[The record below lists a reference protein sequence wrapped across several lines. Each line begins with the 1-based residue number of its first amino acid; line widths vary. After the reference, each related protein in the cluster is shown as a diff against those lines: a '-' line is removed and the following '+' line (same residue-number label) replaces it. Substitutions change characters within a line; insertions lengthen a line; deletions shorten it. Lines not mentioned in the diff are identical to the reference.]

1 MTNINRRRFPILLA
15 SALALL
21 AILGALLLPIT
32 AQAQTVTTLVSNIG
46 QTTNAFAL
54 LDVLDGDQA
63 LSITTGGTTSDSH
76 TIESLE
82 IKVDEYERVGST
94 GTVSLYSDNSGV
106 PGSSIFTFTNPT
118 GGIVSESVNTFT
130 APDNTTLTGGT
141 TYHIVVSGE
150 APAGATGPNFD
161 LEVTTSND
169 QDDAGEDDWEIG
181 DSGHS
186 LSGTTW
192 SSSTYVMQIRVN
204 GSAVGGETPTLST
217 DATLSGLSLGTGVTL
232 SPAFASGTD
241 TYTAS
246 VANSVDEVTVT
257 PTTNHASAT
266 VEILDTDDNELND
279 SDDVEDD
286 FQVALEVGDTV
297 IKVKVTAEDGTS
309 TQTYTVTVTRAAE
322 MTPDDSGNVSEG
334 DTDLPGDTT
343 TTGKVEVGGS
353 VTGKIR
359 NLNDK
364 DWFAVE
370 LEAGKRYQIDM
381 EGADTGRGTLT
392 HPRVSGIYDAA
403 ANAIANTANNGGGV
417 GNNARVIYTPDAA
430 GTYYV
435 EAYFQTG
442 ELNRTYTLSV
452 ILLGANGASEAD
464 TDFPAT
470 TATTGRVEVGSKVEA
485 SVTGNIESATDE
497 DWFRVDLEAGKTYQ
511 IDMKGEYGGG
521 GTLEDPYLNNI
532 RDSSS
537 NEIEGTFNDDIDPDN
552 NLNSQITFTPTA
564 GGTYYLL
571 VGAASSTT
579 GTYTLS
585 VREIPPSCTLNT
597 GDVWCG
603 VVTVGEYKSGGITF
617 AYGFVDATTDTGAL
631 SDTTFD
637 VSPNSYTIDRAS
649 VGVSGLAGQLIFS
662 LTSALTEPDRAKLV
676 LHVDGSSGSFA
687 FDGVTPT
694 ASFGYRWAMS
704 GLDWSS
710 ETSVTL
716 RLRDTPPLSTDATLS
731 GLSLG
736 TGVTLSPAFASG
748 TDTYTASVANS
759 VDEVT
764 VTPTTNHASAT
775 VEILD
780 TDDNELDDADDVE
793 DDFQVALS
801 VGDTVIKVK
810 VTAEDGTSTQ
820 TYTVTVTRAADM
832 TPDDP
837 PDDSGNV
844 SEGDTDLPGDTT
856 TTGKVEVGGSVTGT
870 IADTIDDLSSGD
882 SFKVDLEAGKRYQ
895 IDVEGA
901 PTGRGTLPDPW
912 LASIV
917 DPDGNQVQGAGD
929 NDSGVGLNARL
940 ILTPTE
946 DGAHDVNVRAYFV
959 PSAQPGTYTLSVIL
973 LGANGASEADTD
985 FPTTTATTGRVDV
998 GASVTGNIGAVDE
1011 EDWFRVDLEA
1021 GKIYQ
1026 IDLEGLPTG
1035 RGTLGDPWLDN
1046 IRDSSGTEI
1055 LATSN
1060 DDIDGDNFNSQITF
1074 TPTAAGAY
1082 YLVAAGNGVA
1092 GTYTLSVRDITTP
1105 SCTLNTGDV
1114 WCGVVTVGMFTLD
1127 GTSYLGYLDGT
1138 GGGGMLSDNDFD
1150 FTDTEL
1156 DSKSHTIT
1164 GVLLA
1169 SGTLSLIFEDSQD
1182 EDDKPVLD
1190 TWDLQVG
1197 TDTFALDDDD
1207 VTQLPTGGYQWTG
1220 TGLSWSVGDTVTL
1233 RLRGET
1239 GPPSVANVAVTSM
1252 PLLTSS
1258 GGSEQDT
1265 YGAGDEIEFTVT
1277 FSQVVVVTG
1286 DPQFGFSLSGARQAD
1301 YRSGSGS
1308 TALKFVYTVQSS
1320 DSDDDGIWIGNH
1332 NSNTKSL
1339 QLDANDEITSP
1350 GGIDANLE
1358 HDQKQV
1364 QAGHKVDGSL
1374 SSKPTLSI
1382 ADAAAAEGDDLS
1394 FTVTLSAAAAAD
1406 VTATWTASIETGD
1419 TAVAADLGTTRTGTV
1434 TVSMGNTTGTITV
1447 ATVEDSTVE
1456 VNETFTVTLS
1466 GVSSNAQLSSTAA
1479 TAQGTINN
1487 DDLATLSTDATLS
1500 GLSLGTGVTLSPAF
1514 ASGTDTYTASV
1525 ANSVDEV
1532 TVTQTTNHASATV
1545 EILDTDNLALT
1556 DADSTEDGFQVAL
1569 SVGSTQLGVL
1579 VTAEDGTTT
1588 KFYTVTVTRDDFPA
1602 DTTTTGKV
1610 DVGGSVTGNIT
1621 SASDRDWFRVDLKKD
1636 KRYQIDLEGAGTNR
1650 GTLTDPTLNA
1660 MRDASSNSISGT
1672 GNSDSGVGINA
1683 RTIFTA
1689 LADGAHY
1696 VVAAGNGA
1704 TGTYTLSVIVL
1715 GANGASEAD
1724 FDFPATTATSGRVE
1738 VGASAT
1744 GNIKNLDDAYDWF
1757 RVDLEAG
1764 KTYQYDLEGVDTSRG
1779 MLDDPYLGLFDGSGT
1794 SLFDD
1799 DDDGTGLN
1807 SRITHTP
1814 ATGGTYYLGAARAG
1828 TSAGTY
1834 TLSVRDITLPT
1845 LSVADASDA
1854 ENDGEVE
1861 FTVTLSEAAATAVTA
1876 TWTATIET
1884 GDTAVAADLGT
1895 TTTGTVTVAIGD
1907 TMGTFEVPVVNDATD
1922 EGDETFTVTLS
1933 NVSSNAKL
1941 ETDPTAKGTIE
1952 DDDATLPTLSIADAA
1967 ATEGSNVSFAVT
1979 LSAAAAAD
1987 VTATWTASIETDDTA
2002 VAADLGA
2009 TKTGTVTVAIG
2020 DTDATITVATAPD
2033 TTVEVNETFTVT
2045 LSGVSSNAQLS
2056 STAAT
2061 AQGTINND
2069 DLATVSVADAEGD
2082 EDDGVEF
2089 TLTLSAAAPADVTV
2103 DWTASIESGD
2113 SASTADLATT
2123 KTGTVTITKGDTT
2136 KKFTVPV
2143 NDDSTDEPDQTFT
2156 VTLSNPTPTSL
2167 AQLAAD
2173 PTAEGTIDDDDDPPT
2188 ISVVDMT
2195 VIEGDLNPDN
2205 VPTFN
2210 NNPGFPWTVMLSEA
2224 SEKRV
2229 RYRSRQVVDGTA
2241 TDADLKVTVAFSG
2254 RPSIQAGL
2262 TSVVRGVNN
2271 IVNDALD
2278 EDDETF
2284 TIEVY
2289 DLENATA
2296 GATRSTIT
2304 IVDDDPTPTV
2314 TVADAAATEGDKV
2327 EFVVTLSAVSGRD
2340 VDVDYATS
2348 VATGDDAVSDT
2359 DFTAASG
2366 TLTIAAADST
2376 ATGTIEVQ
2384 TTEDDASES
2393 AETFTLTISSP
2404 DNATL
2409 TTDTTAT
2416 GTINN
2421 RATTAAEPTT
2431 FAAAVGDEEVVL
2443 SWDAPV
2449 SASGVTRHEYQY
2461 KEGTGAYKGWVQIAN
2476 SGVDGANEAGFTVT
2490 GLTNEVLHTFQLRAV
2505 NAQGE
2510 STAAEADAVTPTP
2523 GICDRTAKIQEVI
2536 LAELADVS
2544 ECAAVTVADLAS
2556 ITTFGLSALGTFNQG
2571 ITSLQAG
2578 DFAGL
2583 TALTQLNLSQNQL
2596 TTLPEGIFS
2605 GLTAVEGISMEQNQ
2619 LTALPEGMFAGLP
2632 NLTLILLTG
2641 NSLTAIP
2648 PRAFAGLTG
2657 LTNIS
2662 LGLND
2667 LTALPAGLFTDLT
2680 TLENISLADNDLT
2693 ALPAGV
2699 FSGLT
2704 VLDTLYLGG
2713 NELSSLDAGV
2723 FSGLTSLERLE
2734 LDRNDLSSLPAGVFS
2749 GLAALTRLNLD
2760 DNDLS
2765 SLPDGLLSGLTG
2777 LTRLQLFDNPN
2788 SGDTLAL
2795 TVTVEKFGTD
2805 QARAKVLAGAP
2816 FAVNFTATV
2825 VNGSLPTGVTKLA
2838 VAAGSVE
2845 GTAVTVTRTSGTM
2858 AAVTVD
2864 IDLTT
2869 QPTLPEFHR
2878 GYEFVKA
2885 TSGLPAEILPDTRG
2899 PQNFTA
2905 KPGDGQA
2912 VLSWTAPASG
2922 SGVTKHQYRQKEGT
2936 GSYPANWT
2944 DIPNSAEGEANED
2957 GYTVPGLTNETVYTF
2972 ELKRFVG
2979 TTESATAESN
2989 AVTPT
2994 PGICDRT
3001 QQVQDGILAG
3011 LADVSDCAAVTVAD
3025 LESFTASL
3033 EFAGEDIASL
3043 KSGDFAGLSNL
3054 DVLELSRNTFTT
3066 LPANVFSGLTSLTS
3080 LKVSNGELSSIDAR
3094 AFSGLTALEVLKLD
3108 TNDLDSL
3115 PGTVFS
3121 GLTTLI
3127 TLELN
3132 GNDLASLPGTVFNG
3146 LSALHT
3152 LHLQSN
3158 DLETLPAGLFSGLS
3172 ALSTLTLA
3180 DNDLTAIPAQVFS
3193 GLSALEILNLSDN
3206 DLNSLDAGVFSGLSN
3221 LRSLSLRNNQLSAL
3235 PDGLFSGLTA
3245 LTGLNLS
3252 DNTTNPMP
3260 LTVTV
3265 EKFGTDQARAK
3276 VLAGAPFAV
3285 EFTATVVDGSLP
3297 TGVTKLAVAKGSA
3310 EGTAVTVTRTTGTM
3324 EAVTVDI
3331 DLSTQPSLPDKHE
3344 GYTFARASDLPAEIL
3359 PAEASLEPP
3368 TGLSATPGDRLAVL
3382 TWTPPASDS
3391 GFTRHQYRYGT
3402 DGDFVDW
3409 TDIPDSGPGEANGSR
3424 YTVTGLDNAVEYSF
3438 ELRARDA
3445 GAGRSHAATVA
3456 VTPEG
3461 PPRILSVEVTSVP
3474 VLDNETT
3481 YGAGEEVDISV
3492 TFDQPVVV
3500 EGAPQLVLDVD
3511 GSRLAEYH
3519 EGSGSN
3525 TLVFAYVVTES
3536 DRDTDGVS
3544 VGDNALRL
3552 DGGDVIRNGA
3562 GDNAELP
3569 HDGPGQQSGHRVDGE
3584 RRAGVHDHGEFTHS
3598 HSHFRQQY
3606 PEHTHEGHEH
3616 ADDANGHKRRPGTH
3630 VHHAQEEPNASIS
3643 GGPDVRTHDGV
3654 EHIHRCFDLKPSCNQ
3669 GDDYAERGDE
3679 LGLPIEV
3686 THSHEHSEPGH
3697 RFDWRAF
3704 FEEGGS
3710 GATVSVAD
3718 AVAMRGEGRTL
3729 DFEVSLEPAV
3739 AFAVRVDYATVDGTA
3754 TAGEDYLGTSGVLEI
3769 PPGQTRATVSV
3780 RMPADGPG
3788 DGPELFE
3795 LRLSSATAAT
3805 VADGEATGTI
3815 LTPGP
3820 STPPVIERI
3829 AVASTPR
3836 LSSDGNTNRDTY
3848 GEGETIRIEVR
3859 FDQPVVV
3866 VGDPTFA
3873 LEVGDPCESVC
3884 EADYESGSGADT
3896 LVFAYLVLEVDVDR
3910 NGIAI
3915 RGNPIEVVLGDSI
3928 RNAAGQEARLS
3939 SKGKG
3944 TQRNHKVDGSR
3955 SAAAHLSVAN
3965 AEAREADGEMTFT
3978 VRLEPHGL
3986 GIVTVDYA
3994 TRDGSA
4000 RAGEDYTETGG
4011 RLRFN
4016 SLETERTVTV
4026 PITDDTEPDDGETFT
4041 LTLSNPDGAQLR
4053 DGDGEATG
4061 TIHNSEPQEALTASF
4076 EDVPAAHDGAAFR
4089 FRVAFSEDIGISF
4102 QALREDA
4109 FAVTNGRI
4117 TDGVP
4122 VDDRRDLFD
4131 MTLEPDGDGDVAVTL
4146 EADRDCAESGA
4157 ICTKGE
4163 PQRRLTTTVSA
4174 MVAGPDGAANAPA
4187 TGAPAIIGTVQ
4198 VGETLTA
4205 DTSGIA
4211 DANGLT
4217 NVSYNYQWLADDA
4230 DIAGATGY
4238 RYTLADS
4245 DEGRTIRV
4253 RVTFTDDAGNE
4264 ESLTSAPTEPV
4275 LEEPVF
4281 GDGPPG
4287 APRNLTVTAGDQEVT
4302 LSWEPPADNGN
4313 APATRYR
4320 IEWRID
4326 GKDYK
4331 KGHWGPSGETTY
4343 TKTDLA
4349 NGVKYIFRVKA
4360 ENGNGNSYGPYGP
4373 ASEEVSATPTSGLAV
4388 DLGTPVLSN
4397 TKTLHH
4403 GMVQLDWEDVEDAGW
4418 YVVQYYH
4425 VKGGEWLDLPAA
4437 GVDIAFHGS
4446 SAVVSN
4452 VHGLSWLRV
4461 RAMSCAGESEWS
4473 QIEELYGTNASD
4485 WEGVPVPE
4493 VAEGDEIEP
4502 CPVVLGTPVL
4512 SNTETLHHGMVRL
4525 DWEDIEDAGWYVVQY
4540 YHAKGGE
4547 WLDLPAEG
4555 VDIAFHGS
4563 SAVVSN
4569 LHGLSWLRVRA
4580 MSCAGA
4586 SEWSQIEELYG
4597 TNASDWEGVPVPE
4610 VAEGDEIEPC
4620 SEDGDTTDNSPATGA
4635 PTISG
4640 TAQVGETLS
4649 ADKSGIADADGLTNA
4664 THRYQWLADDAAIAG
4679 ATGSTYTLADTDE
4692 GKAITV
4698 QVSFTDDAGNDE
4710 TLTSEATDAVAAA
4723 PAANNPATGA
4733 PTISGTAQ
4741 VGETLTADRS
4751 GIADADGLS
4760 NVQYEYQWLADD
4772 TAIQGATDA
4781 THTLANTDEGKA
4793 IKVQVSFTDDAGNN
4807 EALTSAATGAVSAA
4821 EPTEPP
4827 ARPTGLSATASHD
4840 SVTLTWD
4847 DPGDDSITGYVILRR
4862 VRVNNTGGDFSELVA
4877 DTGTAATTY
4886 TDDTVAAGTTYTY
4899 RIKAINGAGTSE
4911 RSRWFHID
4919 TPAAPV
4925 PDKPTGLSATASHD
4939 SVTLTWEDPGDDSI
4953 TGYVILRRLRYDD
4966 PSGHFDELVADTG
4979 TAATTYTDDTVKAN
4993 THYTYR
4999 IKAISGAG
5007 VSERSRWFHIQT
5019 QEAP

>member
-1 MTNINRRRFPILLA
+1 MTNTNRRRFPILIA
-15 SALALL
+15 AIAALAL
-21 AILGALLLPIT
+21 AMALLFSPV
-32 AQAQTVTTLVSNIG
+32 QAQEGSAPGQPSGLEATATHDQVVLTWDDPEDESITGYVILRRIPGVDPEGQFSELVSNTG
-46 QTTNAFAL
+46 TDATTYTDDSVQANTTYTYRIKAINEHGVSERSRWFHIDTPAAPEAVEG
-54 LDVLDGDQA
+54 DDPDGEDDDGA
-63 LSITTGGTTSDSH
+63 PGGSGKRANVSEGGTDC
-76 TIESLE
+76 
-82 IKVDEYERVGST
+82 
-94 GTVSLYSDNSGV
+94 
-106 PGSSIFTFTNPT
+106 P
-118 GGIVSESVNTFT
+118 
-130 APDNTTLTGGT
+130 ADNTTTCEVDVGGSVTGNIETGTDGDWFKVVLEAGTRYQIDLEGADTSRGTLPDPRMGLYDNDALIGSFSNDEGVGKNARRIYTPDAAGTYYVRAQNSNGSDTGTYTLSVIVLGANGASEAGTDLPTTTSTTGRVDVGASVTGNIGTNTDADWFRVDLEAGKTYQIDLKGVDGGGGT
-141 TYHIVVSGE
+141 LEDPLLDNIKNSSGNE
-150 APAGATGPNFD
+150 IIDTAH
-161 LEVTTSND
+161 
-169 QDDAGEDDWEIG
+169 DDIGGEDDIL
-181 DSGHS
+181 DSRITFTPTAAGTYYLVARS
-186 LSGTTW
+186 ANSGTGTYTLSVGGDPPPSCTLNTGDLWCGVVTVGEYKSGGITFAYGFVDATTDTGALSDTTFDVSPNSYTIDRASVGVSGLAGQLIFSLTSALTEPDRAKLVLHVDGSSDSFAFDGVTPTASFGYRWAMSGLDW
-192 SSSTYVMQIRVN
+192 SS
-204 GSAVGGETPTLST
+204 ETSVTLRLRDTPVPST

-232 SPAFASGTD
+232 SPAFASGTA

-266 VEILDTDDNELND
+266 VEILDTDDNELD
-279 SDDVEDD
+279 DADDVEDD

-297 IKVKVTAEDGTS
+297 IKVKVTAEDDTS
-309 TQTYTVTVTRAAE
+309 TQTYTVTVTRAAD
-322 MTPDDSGNVSEG
+322 MTPDDPPDDSGNVSEG

-464 TDFPAT
+464 TDFPNNNT
-470 TATTGRVEVGSKVEA
+470 TSGRVEVGA
-485 SVTGNIESATDE
+485 SVTGNTATVSGD
-497 DWFRVDLEAGKTYQ
+497 DWFRVDLEVGKTYQ
-511 IDMKGEYGGG
+511 FDLEGVPTNR
-521 GTLEDPYLNNI
+521 GTLPDPLL
-532 RDSSS
+532 
-537 NEIEGTFNDDIDPDN
+537 TFYDGSGNQISRNDDIDPAN
-552 NLNSQITFTPTA
+552 NLNSQIVYPATA
-564 GGTYYLL
+564 TDTYYL
-571 VGAASSTT
+571 S
-579 GTYTLS
+579 
-585 VREIPPSCTLNT
+585 
-597 GDVWCG
+597 
-603 VVTVGEYKSGGITF
+603 
-617 AYGFVDATTDTGAL
+617 
-631 SDTTFD
+631 
-637 VSPNSYTIDRAS
+637 
-649 VGVSGLAGQLIFS
+649 
-662 LTSALTEPDRAKLV
+662 
-676 LHVDGSSGSFA
+676 
-687 FDGVTPT
+687 
-694 ASFGYRWAMS
+694 
-704 GLDWSS
+704 
-710 ETSVTL
+710 
-716 RLRDTPPLSTDATLS
+716 
-731 GLSLG
+731 
-736 TGVTLSPAFASG
+736 
-748 TDTYTASVANS
+748 ANS
-759 VDEVT
+759 
-764 VTPTTNHASAT
+764 TNLKT
-775 VEILD
+775 
-780 TDDNELDDADDVE
+780 
-793 DDFQVALS
+793 
-801 VGDTVIKVK
+801 
-810 VTAEDGTSTQ
+810 
-820 TYTVTVTRAADM
+820 
-832 TPDDP
+832 
-837 PDDSGNV
+837 
-844 SEGDTDLPGDTT
+844 
-856 TTGKVEVGGSVTGT
+856 
-870 IADTIDDLSSGD
+870 
-882 SFKVDLEAGKRYQ
+882 
-895 IDVEGA
+895 
-901 PTGRGTLPDPW
+901 
-912 LASIV
+912 
-917 DPDGNQVQGAGD
+917 
-929 NDSGVGLNARL
+929 
-940 ILTPTE
+940 
-946 DGAHDVNVRAYFV
+946 
-959 PSAQPGTYTLSVIL
+959 
-973 LGANGASEADTD
+973 
-985 FPTTTATTGRVDV
+985 
-998 GASVTGNIGAVDE
+998 
-1011 EDWFRVDLEA
+1011 
-1021 GKIYQ
+1021 
-1026 IDLEGLPTG
+1026 
-1035 RGTLGDPWLDN
+1035 
-1046 IRDSSGTEI
+1046 
-1055 LATSN
+1055 
-1060 DDIDGDNFNSQITF
+1060 
-1074 TPTAAGAY
+1074 
-1082 YLVAAGNGVA
+1082 
-1092 GTYTLSVRDITTP
+1092 GTYTLSVRDITPAT
-1105 SCTLNTGDV
+1105 CTLNSGDV

-1239 GPPSVANVAVTSM
+1239 GPPSVANVAVTSV

-1419 TAVAADLGTTRTGTV
+1419 TALAADLGATKTGTV
-1434 TVSMGNTTGTITV
+1434 TVSMGNTTGTFTV

-1514 ASGTDTYTASV
+1514 ASGTVTYTASV
-1525 ANSVDEV
+1525 ANSVDKV
-1532 TVTQTTNHASATV
+1532 TVTPTTNHASATV
-1545 EILDTDNLALT
+1545 EILDKDDNEIN
-1556 DADSTEDGFQVAL
+1556 DADDVEDDFQVAL
-1569 SVGSTQLGVL
+1569 SVGDTVIKVK
-1579 VTAEDGTTT
+1579 VTAEDGTSTQT
-1588 KFYTVTVTRDDFPA
+1588 YTATVTRDDFPN
-1602 DTTTTGKV
+1602 DTTTTGQV
-1610 DVGGSVTGNIT
+1610 DVGGSVTGNID
-1621 SASDRDWFRVDLKKD
+1621 SVVDIDWFRVDLKKD
-1636 KRYQIDLEGAGTNR
+1636 KRYQIDLEGADTNR
-1650 GTLTDPTLNA
+1650 GTLTDPLLSRMRNA
-1660 MRDASSNSISGT
+1660 LGNVVTDALGSGI
-1672 GNSDSGVGINA
+1672 GNNA
-1683 RTIFTA
+1683 RRIFTA
-1689 LADGAHY
+1689 PADGTHY
-1696 VVAAGNGA
+1696 VVASSNGV

-1715 GANGASEAD
+1715 GANGVSEAD
-1724 FDFPATTATSGRVE
+1724 TDFPNNALTSGRVD

-1744 GNIKNLDDAYDWF
+1744 GNVESATDVDRF

-1764 KTYQYDLEGVDTSRG
+1764 KQYQFDLEGAPTDRG
-1779 MLDDPYLGLFDGSGT
+1779 TLEDPYLSLIDPMGTVLESDNDDGDGVNSQIVYTATATGAHYLRADKSGT
-1794 SLFDD
+1794 E
-1799 DDDGTGLN
+1799 T
-1807 SRITHTP
+1807 
-1814 ATGGTYYLGAARAG
+1814 
-1828 TSAGTY
+1828 GTY

-1861 FTVTLSEAAATAVTA
+1861 FTVTLSAAAAADVTA
-1876 TWTATIET
+1876 TWTASIET

-1907 TMGTFEVPVVNDATD
+1907 TMGTFEVPVVNDSTD

-1933 NVSSNAKL
+1933 GVSSNAQL
-1941 ETDPTAKGTIE
+1941 PTDPTAKGTIE

-1967 ATEGSNVSFAVT
+1967 AAEGSIINFPLT
-1979 LSAAAAAD
+1979 LSAAASEN
-1987 VTATWTASIETDDTA
+1987 VTVTCTVSFESGDTA
-2002 VAADLGA
+2002 VAADIQISLG
-2009 TKTGTVTVAIG
+2009 VV
-2020 DTDATITVATAPD
+2020 ATITGGATSGLCGFLPAQD

-2045 LSGVSSNAQLS
+2045 LSSPSSNAQLS

-2069 DLATVSVADAEGD
+2069 DLATVSVGDAEGD

-2173 PTAEGTIDDDDDPPT
+2173 TTATGTIEDDDNPPT

-2195 VIEGDLNPDN
+2195 INEGVSAGQIDL
-2205 VPTFN
+2205 
-2210 NNPGFPWTVMLSEA
+2210 TVNLSEA

-2229 RYRSRQVVDGTA
+2229 KFRIRQVDRTEDTA
-2241 TDADLKVTVAFSG
+2241 SDADLFDQTGVQVHTVS
-2254 RPSIQAGL
+2254 AGT
-2262 TSVVRGVNN
+2262 TSVSRRPLLG
-2271 IVNDALD
+2271 ISNDSLD

-2284 TIEVY
+2284 TLEIHAF
-2289 DLENATA
+2289 ENATA
-2296 GATRSTIT
+2296 GTKTRSTIT
-2304 IVDDDPTPTV
+2304 IEDNDPTPTV

-2348 VATGDDAVSDT
+2348 VATGDDAVSGT

-2366 TLTIAAADST
+2366 TLTIAATDNT

-2523 GICDRTAKIQEVI
+2523 GICGRTAKIQEVI

-2605 GLTAVEGISMEQNQ
+2605 GLTAVKGISMEQNQ

-2957 GYTVPGLTNETVYTF
+2957 GYTVTGLTNETVYTF

-2994 PGICDRT
+2994 PGVCGRT
-3001 QQVQDGILAG
+3001 QQVQDAIVVAVS
-3011 LADVSDCAAVTVAD
+3011 ADDCAAVTVAD
-3025 LESFTASL
+3025 LAGTTAIVIS
-3033 EFAGEDIASL
+3033 EMTGVSDIAAL
-3043 KSGDFAGLSNL
+3043 KSGDFADLTGLNSL
-3054 DVLELSRNTFTT
+3054 VITDQPLTTLPADIFSGLTALETLVLAKNELTS
-3066 LPANVFSGLTSLTS
+3066 LPANVFSGLSNLTS
-3080 LKVSNGELSSIDAR
+3080 LN
-3094 AFSGLTALEVLKLD
+3094 LTG
-3108 TNDLDSL
+3108 NDLDSL
-3115 PGTVFS
+3115 PANVFS
-3121 GLTTLI
+3121 G
-3127 TLELN
+3127 
-3132 GNDLASLPGTVFNG
+3132 P
-3146 LSALHT
+3146 SALT
-3152 LHLQSN
+3152 NLRLPQNQLSS
-3158 DLETLPAGLFSGLS
+3158 LPAGLFSGLTS
-3172 ALSTLTLA
+3172 LTLLDLQKNNLSSLPGTVFSDLTA
-3180 DNDLTAIPAQVFS
+3180 LRKLYLNDNDLGSLPA
-3193 GLSALEILNLSDN
+3193 
-3206 DLNSLDAGVFSGLSN
+3206 
-3221 LRSLSLRNNQLSAL
+3221 
-3235 PDGLFSGLTA
+3235 GLFSGLTA
-3245 LTGLNLS
+3245 LDLGVVSDLS
-3252 DNTTNPMP
+3252 LGDNPNIGDTLP

-3285 EFTATVVDGSLP
+3285 DFTATVVNGSLP
-3297 TGVTKLAVAKGSA
+3297 ASDTKLAVAAGA
-3310 EGTAVTVTRTTGTM
+3310 VDGTAVTVTRTTGTM
-3324 EAVTVDI
+3324 AAVTVDI
-3331 DLSTQPSLPDKHE
+3331 DLTTQPTLPTNHS
-3344 GYTFARASDLPAEIL
+3344 GYTFAKATSGLPATIL
-3359 PAEASLEPP
+3359 PEEASLEPP
-3368 TGLSATPGDRLAVL
+3368 TGLAATPGDRQAVL

-3402 DGDFVDW
+3402 GGSWEDW

-3424 YTVTGLDNAVEYSF
+3424 YTVTGLDNAVEYTF

-3445 GAGRSHAATVA
+3445 GAGKSDAATVA

-3461 PPRILSVEVTSVP
+3461 PPRIVSVEVTSDP
-3474 VLDNETT
+3474 GLDGDT
-3481 YGAGEEVDISV
+3481 YGVDEEVDISV

-3500 EGAPQLVLDVD
+3500 EGAPQLALDVG

-3519 EGSGSN
+3519 AGSGSK
-3525 TLVFAYVVTES
+3525 TLVFVYVVRAS
-3536 DRDTDGVS
+3536 DDDDDGIEVT
-3544 VGDNALRL
+3544 GDALRL
-3552 DGGDVIRNGA
+3552 DGGDAIRNGA
-3562 GDNAELP
+3562 GDNAELA
-3569 HDGPGQQSGHRVDGE
+3569 HDGTGEQPGHMVNGG

-3598 HSHFRQQY
+3598 HSHSRQWY

-3616 ADDANGHKRRPGTH
+3616 LDEANGHQRRPGTH
-3630 VHHAQEEPNASIS
+3630 VHHAQEDPNALPD
-3643 GGPDVRTHDGV
+3643 GGPDLRGHDDV
-3654 EHIHRCFDLKPSCNQ
+3654 EHTHLCFDLNPSCNQ

-3686 THSHEHSEPGH
+3686 THSHKHSEPGH

-3718 AVAMRGEGRTL
+3718 AVAVRGEGRTL

-3739 AFAVRVDYATVDGTA
+3739 AFAVRVNYATADGTA
-3754 TAGEDYLGTSGVLEI
+3754 TAGEDYRETSGVLEI
-3769 PPGQTRATVSV
+3769 PPGQTRGTVSV

-3795 LRLSSATAAT
+3795 LTLGSATAAT
-3805 VADGEATGTI
+3805 VVGGAATGTI
-3815 LTPGP
+3815 LMPGP
-3820 STPPVIERI
+3820 STPPVIEGI
-3829 AVASTPR
+3829 AVVSTPR
-3836 LSSDGNTNRDTY
+3836 LISDGNRKDTY
-3848 GEGETIRIEVR
+3848 GEGENIRIAVT
-3859 FDQPVVV
+3859 FDQPVLV

-3944 TQRNHKVDGSR
+3944 TQRNHRVDGSQ
-3955 SAAAHLSVAN
+3955 SAAAHLSVAD

-4000 RAGEDYTETGG
+4000 RAGEDYTATGG
-4011 RLRFN
+4011 TLRFN

-4026 PITDDTEPDDGETFT
+4026 PITDDTVPDDGETFT
-4041 LTLSNPDGAQLR
+4041 LRLSNPDGAQLR
-4053 DGDGEATG
+4053 DDDGEATG

-4102 QALREDA
+4102 QALREEA

-4187 TGAPAIIGTVQ
+4187 TGAPAITGRLR
-4198 VGETLTA
+4198 VGEILSALTW
-4205 DTSGIA
+4205 GIA
-4211 DANGLT
+4211 DEDGLEEAEFAH
-4217 NVSYNYQWLADDA
+4217 QWLRGDA

-4349 NGVKYIFRVKA
+4349 NGVKYVFRVKA

-4403 GMVQLDWEDVEDAGW
+4403 GMVKLDWEDVEDAGW

-4452 VHGLSWLRV
+4452 LHGLSWLRV

-4525 DWEDIEDAGWYVVQY
+4525 DWQDIEDAGWYVVQY

-4610 VAEGDEIEPC
+4610 VEEGDEIEPC
-4620 SEDGDTTDNSPATGA
+4620 SEDAS
-4635 PTISG
+4635 
-4640 TAQVGETLS
+4640 
-4649 ADKSGIADADGLTNA
+4649 
-4664 THRYQWLADDAAIAG
+4664 
-4679 ATGSTYTLADTDE
+4679 
-4692 GKAITV
+4692 
-4698 QVSFTDDAGNDE
+4698 
-4710 TLTSEATDAVAAA
+4710 
-4723 PAANNPATGA
+4723 AANNPATGA

-4741 VGETLTADRS
+4741 VGETLTANTS
-4751 GIADADGLS
+4751 GVIDADGLS

-4772 TAIQGATDA
+4772 ADISGATNA
-4781 THTLANTDEGKA
+4781 TYTLVADDEGKA
-4793 IKVQVSFTDDAGNN
+4793 VTVQVSFTDDAGNEETLTSAATDAVAAAPVHAKSAPDLEVGTPSVYPASPFAGSQFTLSVTVTNAGDGASEATRLRGYRSTDSTITTSDTEEGSQTVSALAAAGSSSFDHGLTAPSEAGTYYYGVCVDSVTDESDTTNNCSSSVAVTVSEPAPDLVVTGIDATDNIVTGGSFRVGVTVTNMGDAQSAATTLRWKKEVDGTTTEIGTSALSALTRLQGGFKTIRLTAPSTPGTSSYWACVDSVADESDATNNCSGRVTVTVTNNLATGAPTITGTAQVSQTLTASTSDISDSDGLDNVSYDYQWLADDSEIDGATSSTYTIQASDNGKVIKVQVTFTDDADN
-4807 EALTSAATGAVSAA
+4807 EETLTSAATGAVAGA
-4821 EPTEPP
+4821 QPTEPP
-4827 ARPTGLSATASHD
+4827 DKPRNLSATATHD
-4840 SVTLTWD
+4840 SVTLTWDDPGDDTITGYVILRRIPGVDPEGHFDVLVANTGTAATTYTDDTVSAETRYTYRIKAINGAGTSERSRWSHIDVPAAPVPDQPTGLEATESDGQVVLTWD

-4862 VRVNNTGGDFSELVA
+4862 VRENDTGGDFSVLVA
-4877 DTGTAATTY
+4877 DTGTAALTY
-4886 TDDTVAAGTTYTY
+4886 TDDTVAAGLTYTY
-4899 RIKAINGAGTSE
+4899 RIKAINEHGTSE
-4911 RSRWFHID
+4911 RSRWYHID
-4919 TPAAPV
+4919 IP
-4925 PDKPTGLSATASHD
+4925 
-4939 SVTLTWEDPGDDSI
+4939 
-4953 TGYVILRRLRYDD
+4953 
-4966 PSGHFDELVADTG
+4966 
-4979 TAATTYTDDTVKAN
+4979 
-4993 THYTYR
+4993 
-4999 IKAISGAG
+4999 
-5007 VSERSRWFHIQT
+5007 
-5019 QEAP
+5019 EAP